1 MTSKKP
7 DPGGLPPKSPSKSSS
22 KSKGET
28 PKILI
33 ALGANIPSVAGPPE
47 ATLRA
52 ALAALEG
59 RGVRVLALSPFHQT
73 QAWPDPSDPP
83 FTNAVAEIETQLQPF
98 ALLGLLHEV
107 ETAYGRK
114 RSVPNAPRTL
124 DLDLLDYQGRVENDE
139 VELPHPRMAFRRFVL
154 EPLAEIVPDWRH
166 PVTGQTVETLLRT
179 LG

>member
-7 DPGGLPPKSPSKSSS
+7 DLGGSSP

-33 ALGANIPSVAGPPE
+33 ALGANIPSAAGPPE
-47 ATLRA
+47 VTLKA
-52 ALAALEG
+52 ALTALED

-73 QAWPDPSDPP
+73 QAWPDPADPP

-107 ETAYGRK
+107 ETAFGRK

-124 DLDLLDYQGRVENDE
+124 DLDLLDYQGRIENDE

-154 EPLAEIVPDWRH
+154 EPLAEIAPGWRH

-179 LG
+179 LD

>member
-7 DPGGLPPKSPSKSSS
+7 DPGGPPPKSPQKSE
-22 KSKGET
+22 GET

-47 ATLRA
+47 ATLKA

-73 QAWPDPSDPP
+73 QAWPDPADPP

-107 ETAYGRK
+107 ETAFGRK

-124 DLDLLDYQGRVENDE
+124 DLDLLDYRGRVENGE

-154 EPLAEIVPDWRH
+154 EPLAEIAPDWRH
-166 PVTGQTVETLLRT
+166 PVTGQTVETLLRM
-179 LG
+179 LA